1 MSEKFVPY
9 RPSSFDVEEAK
20 EIIEESKIKGVSSR
34 FKQTTYIDT
43 ETLTAKKQKELEEG
57 LTPQQI
63 KKRAD
68 NKERYQENREA
79 ILAKRNERYRKMVEE
94 GGEKLKEH
102 KRKARQ
108 TYKRWYSDPLNKQHN
123 KEVTKK
129 RLENPEVKE
138 YNRVRGKLSWHT
150 NEEKR
155 EYAREYQKKKGYN
168 RVFFINDDGEKEYY
182 RLSIRY
188 IYKLKSLYHSYGL
201 SREEF
206 KKIWKKSN
214 GCCYC
219 CGQQLRIWKDF
230 KSLRD
235 EKTEPL
241 HIDHDH
247 ALEKE
252 YGEKKNTVRGMLCP
266 SCNISLGHIEEKSKV
281 PFENFIN
288 YLEKNLATP
297 LA

>member
-9 RPSSFDVEEAK
+9 RPTDFDVEEAK
-20 EIIEESKIKGVSSR
+20 EIIEDSKTKGVTPR
-34 FKQTTYIDT
+34 FKQSTYIET
-43 ETLTAKKQKELEEG
+43 ETLTARKQKELEEG

-63 KKRAD
+63 R
-68 NKERYQENREA
+68 NKERYQKNRET
-79 ILAKRNERYRKMVEE
+79 ILVKRRERYRKLVEE

-102 KRKARQ
+102 KRKTSLAFKKWRE
-108 TYKRWYSDPLNKQHN
+108 DPLNKQHN
-123 KEVTKK
+123 KEVKNK
-129 RLENPEVKE
+129 RLENPEVRE
-138 YNRVRGKLSWHT
+138 HNRVKGKLSWHT
-150 NEEKR
+150 NEERRK
-155 EYAREYQKKKGYN
+155 YAKEWHKDKSYSRN
-168 RVFFINDDGEKEYY
+168 FFINDDGEKENY
-182 RLSIRY
+182 RLAIRY
-188 IYKLKSLYHSYGL
+188 KRKLKTLYHSYGL

-219 CGQQLRIWKDF
+219 CGQQLRIWRGF

-235 EKTEPL
+235 EKTFHL

-247 ALEKE
+247 TLENE

-266 SCNISLGHIEEKSKV
+266 SCNLTLGHIEQKSKV
-281 PFENFIN
+281 PFDNFIN
-288 YLEKNLATP
+288 YLKKNLATP